1 MLQKVEVFSSNP
13 SAPEL
18 PLAGLSPSSD
28 PIFIRSIQGLE
39 PVKAEIVTT
48 PLATGRGETRQ
59 GSSTGKRNIVLS
71 LGLNPD
77 WVEQTMATLRQQL
90 YRYFMPEEW
99 CKLRFISDHLPTV
112 DIEGYVE
119 SMDPN
124 IFTEDPEYQIS
135 IICPQ
140 PDFVD
145 VDATIY
151 NGVVDD
157 GTIELEFEYIGTVK
171 TGFEVRID
179 RAVANP
185 SYSGP
190 IEIINK
196 APIDAQ
202 IIEIDPVVIDTLQ
215 YFKLNTTQGRR
226 RLQSVDYADGSI
238 SNILDKMTGASV
250 WPQLNPGQ
258 NIFSVAAEENGQT
271 WMLAYFNRFG
281 GL

>member
-1 MLQKVEVFSSNP
+1 MLQKVEIFSANP

-18 PLAGLSPSSD
+18 PLAGFAASSD
-28 PIFIRSIQGLE
+28 PIFIRDIQGLE
-39 PVKAEIVTT
+39 PVKAEITT
-48 PLATGRGETRQ
+48 VPLATGRGERRQ

-71 LGLNPD
+71 LGLNPN
-77 WVEQTMATLRQQL
+77 WVDQTMATLRQHL

-124 IFTEDPEYQIS
+124 IFSQDPEYQIS

-145 VDATIY
+145 IDATIY

-157 GTIELEFEYIGTVK
+157 GSIELEFEYIGTVK

-190 IEIINK
+190 ITITNL
-196 APIDAQ
+196 APVDAQ

-226 RLQSVDYADGSI
+226 RLQSVDYADGAFT
-238 SNILDKMTGASV
+238 NLLDKMTGESV
-250 WPQLNPGQ
+250 WPQLKPGQ
-258 NIFSVAAEENGQT
+258 NVFSVAAEESGQT
-271 WMLAYFNRFG
+271 WTLAYFNRFG

>member
-1 MLQKVEVFSSNP
+1 MLQKVEIFSSNP

-18 PLAGLSPSSD
+18 PLAGFEASSD
-28 PIFIRSIQGLE
+28 PIFIRDIKGLE
-39 PVKAEIVTT
+39 PVKAEITTT
-48 PLATGRGETRQ
+48 PLATGRGERRQ

-77 WVEQTMATLRQQL
+77 WVDQTMATLRQQL

-99 CKLRFISDHLPTV
+99 CKLRFISSHLPTV

-124 IFTEDPEYQIS
+124 IFSQDPEYQIS

-157 GTIELEFEYIGTVK
+157 GSIELEFEYIGTVK
-171 TGFEVRID
+171 TGFELRID
-179 RAVANP
+179 RSVANP
-185 SYSGP
+185 SYSGS
-190 IEIINK
+190 IVVTNL
-196 APIDAQ
+196 APVDPQ
-202 IIEIDPVVIDTLQ
+202 IIEIDPVVIDTLK
-215 YFKLNTTQGRR
+215 YFKLSTLQGRR
-226 RLQSVDYADGSI
+226 RLQTVDYADGAVA
-238 SNILDKMTGASV
+238 NLLDKMTGASV
-250 WPQLNPGQ
+250 WPALKPGT
-258 NIFSVAAEENGQT
+258 NVFSVAAEENGQV

>member
-1 MLQKVEVFSSNP
+1 MLQKVEIFSANP

-18 PLAGLSPSSD
+18 PLAGFAASSD
-28 PIFIRSIQGLE
+28 PIFIRDIKGLE
-39 PVKAEIVTT
+39 PVKAEITT
-48 PLATGRGETRQ
+48 VPLATGRGERRQ

-71 LGLNPD
+71 LGLNPN
-77 WVEQTMATLRQQL
+77 WVDQTMATLRQHL

-124 IFTEDPEYQIS
+124 IFSEDPEYQIS

-145 VDATIY
+145 IDATIY

-157 GTIELEFEYIGTVK
+157 GSIELEFEYIGTVRS
-171 TGFEVRID
+171 GFEVRID
-179 RAVANP
+179 RSVVNP

-190 IEIINK
+190 ITITTL

-202 IIEIDPVVIDTLQ
+202 IIEINPVVIDTLQ
-215 YFKLNTTQGRR
+215 YFKLNTTQGHR
-226 RLQSVDYADGSI
+226 RLQSVDYADGAFT
-238 SNILDKMTGASV
+238 NLLDKMTGESV
-250 WPQLNPGQ
+250 WPQLVPGQ
-258 NIFSVAAEENGQT
+258 NVFSVAAEESGQAWT
-271 WMLAYFNRFG
+271 LAYFNRFG